1 MTLVLAFVDTCRFNA
16 FRLFRCFQS
25 PSTKGKLA
33 VSKSTHRIKQ
43 KKRQCNCVVLQ
54 EFLLTEQQNTTKL
67 FGFVFSECTDHCNSN
82 TTDQIYIEVENFNY
96 LCVFIDAVSWSLF
109 FMFSLEWFI
118 DWSLVLNT
126 GAWMFDAKP
135 LLERIPS
142 FFYLIF
148 HFHSLRLALNTLTNY
163 MQKSTRCPFGTH
175 PLVHWHCLISTVV

>member
-54 EFLLTEQQNTTKL
+54 SSFWLNNKTQQSCFVL
-67 FGFVFSECTDHCNSN
+67 FSASALNHCNSN
-82 TTDQIYIEVENFNY
+82 TTDQIYIEVENFNF

-142 FFYLIF
+142 FFI
-148 HFHSLRLALNTLTNY
+148 
-163 MQKSTRCPFGTH
+163 
-175 PLVHWHCLISTVV
+175 